1 MSYGIGTYDMSDLQA
16 LKSRAGAK
24 IAGAIETA
32 SAKTGVDFSYLL
44 QQAHVESSFDPK
56 AKAGTSSATGLFQFI
71 ESTWMSM
78 VKKYGDKYGLSNMA
92 NQIGENG
99 KVADSSIRQQILDL
113 RKDPKIAALMAGEF
127 AAENKDYLEK
137 TVSGDVGS
145 TELYLAHFMG
155 AGGASKFIKALQKNP
170 QASCA
175 ALFPG
180 EACSNKN
187 VFYTKSGKPKSLAE
201 VYAFFDSKFRI
212 DTTATDT
219 STPEMPLATIAA
231 GEDQTVTATTAK
243 QQSARVNLYHEAQ
256 KQWIRTYSPELY
268 TLTSASTK
276 SANGGIPGLQPLVV
290 NPVDLMTLV
299 ELTRPSHINQSRYN
313 A

>member
-1 MSYGIGTYDMSDLQA
+1 MSYGIDTSNGNALQA

-71 ESTWMSM
+71 ESTWISM
-78 VKKYGDKYGLSNMA
+78 VKKHGDKYGLGDMA
-92 NQIGENG
+92 CQIGENG
-99 KVADSSIRQQILDL
+99 KVSDSSLRQKILSL
-113 RKDPKIAALMAGEF
+113 RNDPKLASLMAGEF

-137 TVSGDVGS
+137 TVGGKVGS

-155 AGGASKFIKALQKNP
+155 AGGAGKFIKALQNNP
-170 QASCA
+170 LANAA
-175 ALFPG
+175 ALFSS
-180 EACSNKN
+180 EASANKS
-187 VFYTKSGKPKSLAE
+187 VFYTKAGTPKSLAE
-201 VYAFFDSKFRI
+201 VYAFFDRKFRI
-212 DTTATDT
+212 DSTPTDS
-219 STPEMPLATIAA
+219 STPENGVAVA
-231 GEDQTVTATTAK
+231 
-243 QQSARVNLYHEAQ
+243 SAENINSPKPSQRVDVFHETR
-256 KQWIRTYSPELY
+256 KKWVRTYAPELY
-268 TLTSASTK
+268 TLASLSTK
-276 SANGGIPGLQPLVV
+276 SDNGGIPGLKPLVV

-299 ELTRPSHINQSRYN
+299 ELTRPRHLDGSRYN